1 MRRGRAGRGAFTA
14 SANLQGEQNV
24 KQAAIIAALMAL
36 AVGPAAAQDAAAGKQ
51 VFGKCTVCHVADSST
66 NKLGPHLADVIGRVA
81 GSLPDY
87 NYSKAMKD
95 AGAGGL
101 VWDKPTLSEYLVA
114 PKKKVPGTK
123 MVFAGLKKPEDIQNL
138 LAYLESLAGQ

>member
-1 MRRGRAGRGAFTA
+1 
-14 SANLQGEQNV
+14 L
-24 KQAAIIAALMAL
+24 KQAAIIAALMAF
-36 AVGPAAAQDAAAGKQ
+36 AAGPATAQDAAAGKL
-51 VFGKCTVCHVADSST
+51 VFGKCMACHVADTST

-101 VWDKPTLSEYLVA
+101 VWDKANLTEYLQS

-123 MVFAGLKKPEDIQNL
+123 MAFAGLKKPEDIQNL
-138 LAYLESLAGQ
+138 VAYLESLAGQ